1 MKTRKHRIARDRF
14 WIGIDLD
21 GTLAESLKDWRTY
34 KDIGKPIPRMVR
46 FVKKLLREGKRV
58 KIYTARV
65 SHVSSGGVTRKERE
79 RVIREWCR
87 KHIGRELEITCE
99 KDHLLDT
106 IYDDRCFQMLKS
118 TGITLNEVYA
128 AYRTALIDLLDSTV
142 VAKYPA
148 VAAARKRARAVLDRY
163 GKIESQALAARSGL

>member
-1 MKTRKHRIARDRF
+1 MKTVKHRISRDRF
-14 WIGIDLD
+14 WVGIDLD
-21 GTLAESLKDWRTY
+21 GTIAESLACWRTY
-34 KDIGKPIPRMVR
+34 KDIGKPIPRMVS

-87 KHIGRELEITCE
+87 KHIGQELEITCE

-106 IYDDRCFQMLKS
+106 IYDDRCVQMFKS
-118 TGITLNEVYA
+118 TGVTLYEAFA
-128 AYRTALIDLLDSTV
+128 AYRTALIDLLDSSV
-142 VAKYPA
+142 VVKYPA
-148 VAAARKRARAVLDRY
+148 VVAAQKRARAVLNRY
-163 GKIESQALAARSGL
+163 TKIESQAMDSRRGL